1 MADPY
6 QALNVPRDADD
17 VTIKKAYR
25 KLAKEYHPD
34 RNADKPGAAERF
46 SAITAAYDLLTDK
59 EKRARY
65 DRGEIDEN
73 GNPKAPY
80 GFSDFDGAGPFARRG
95 GFRAGTDG
103 GGTTFE
109 FSGDEAD
116 FASIFGDM
124 FGRAETAGGG
134 QRRSYRSRGADVAYR
149 QNVSFEDAAALR
161 PQHVELRRG
170 KAVDLKLPAG
180 FESGTQVRLRGQ
192 GEEGPG
198 GPGDAIVILEIEPH
212 RFFTRDGDDVRLEL
226 PVRWDEAVLG
236 AKVRGPPVDGPVL
249 LTIPKGSSSGRTL
262 RIKGKGFHRR
272 DGSRG
277 NQLVRLMV
285 HLPSGDAELEE
296 FARTWAQ
303 RHDENPRASL
313 GV

>member
-149 QNVSFEDAAALR
+149 LNVSFEDAAALR

-236 AKVRGPPVDGPVL
+236 AKVRVPTVDGPVL

-296 FARTWAQ
+296 FARTWASTL
-303 RHDENPRASL
+303 R
-313 GV
+313 

>member
-1 MADPY
+1 
-6 QALNVPRDADD
+6 
-17 VTIKKAYR
+17 
-25 KLAKEYHPD
+25 
-34 RNADKPGAAERF
+34 
-46 SAITAAYDLLTDK
+46 
-59 EKRARY
+59 
-65 DRGEIDEN
+65 
-73 GNPKAPY
+73 
-80 GFSDFDGAGPFARRG
+80 
-95 GFRAGTDG
+95 
-103 GGTTFE
+103 
-109 FSGDEAD
+109 
-116 FASIFGDM
+116 
-124 FGRAETAGGG
+124 
-134 QRRSYRSRGADVAYR
+134 
-149 QNVSFEDAAALR
+149 
-161 PQHVELRRG
+161 
-170 KAVDLKLPAG
+170 
-180 FESGTQVRLRGQ
+180 VRLRGP

-236 AKVRGPPVDGPVL
+236 AKVRVPTVDGPVL

>member
-149 QNVSFEDAAALR
+149 LNVSFEDAAALR

-236 AKVRGPPVDGPVL
+236 ADRLADAHRDRARGA
-249 LTIPKGSSSGRTL
+249 RC
-262 RIKGKGFHRR
+262 
-272 DGSRG
+272 GSRARDSTG
-277 NQLVRLMV
+277 GTV
-285 HLPSGDAELEE
+285 HAAISWSA
-296 FARTWAQ
+296 
-303 RHDENPRASL
+303 
-313 GV
+313 